1 MTFIIVECIK
11 ASLQFEEKE
20 NEKEEASFL
29 LVEIHR

>member
-11 ASLQFEEKE
+11 ASLQYGEKE
-20 NEKEEASFL
+20 KEKASFL